1 MSEEVDFSTLKLD
14 DISVGGQPL
23 VAPSEAQVETSQTES
38 NPAEQIA
45 DPVEVPVE
53 NPAEQPVETVADPV
67 SKESSEYKFKD
78 DFIKGV
84 VDFYEKTGDI
94 SAYLQAKLTDFN
106 QMSDEEIMRRS
117 LKEQYPDVSEK
128 AFERLYQQQVSDKYK
143 LDEDV
148 YDEDDVM
155 LGRELLK
162 GEANKARQKYMDWQK
177 NFSAPEPK
185 SENTQ
190 PDTSVVEAIQKFN
203 ETVKSDASTKSL
215 LESKR
220 IAIRDGESEF
230 NYEVPEAESLL
241 EMTLDNDK
249 FFSQF
254 ALGDGKVDLNKW
266 YKVTAYSKNPELF
279 EKSLINHGKAL
290 GRQEVTKEI
299 KNPSQALK
307 GDIPTESSG
316 DFASGLLQA
325 FAERGVRK

>member
-1 MSEEVDFSTLKLD
+1 MSEELDFSTLKLD

-23 VAPSEAQVETSQTES
+23 VAPSEAQAEPSQPETVNTPTEQVVDTVET
-38 NPAEQIA
+38 PAET
-45 DPVEVPVE
+45 
-53 NPAEQPVETVADPV
+53 PAEQPVEKAADPV
-67 SKESSEYKFKD
+67 SAEYKFKD

-128 AFERLYQQQVSDKYK
+128 AFERLYQQQVGDKYK
-143 LDEDV
+143 LDADM
-148 YDEDDVM
+148 YDEDDVL

-162 GEANKARQKYMDWQK
+162 GEADKARQKYMDWQK

-190 PDTSVVEAIQKFN
+190 PDTSVADAIQKFN
-203 ETVKSDASTKSL
+203 ETVKSDANTKSL
-215 LESKR
+215 LENKR
-220 IAIRDGESEF
+220 IVVGGGESEF
-230 NYEVPEAESLL
+230 NYEVPEVESLL

-254 ALGDGKVDLNKW
+254 ALGEGKVDLNKW
-266 YKVTAYSKNPELF
+266 YKMAAYSKNPELF

-325 FAERGVRK
+325 FADRGVHK